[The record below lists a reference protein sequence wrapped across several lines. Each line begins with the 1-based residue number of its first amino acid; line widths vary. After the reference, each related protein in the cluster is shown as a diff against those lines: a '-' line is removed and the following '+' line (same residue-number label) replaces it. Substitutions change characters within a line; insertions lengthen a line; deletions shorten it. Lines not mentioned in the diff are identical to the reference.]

1 MKNDEQ
7 LVKAVKN
14 FFELNSHL
22 CPEAMMLELSCIR
35 DMIPQIACKC
45 HPHEDLQIT
54 YHLMDTL
61 VQFIDDCKEIPS

>member
-22 CPEAMMLELSCIR
+22 CPEAMMLELAYLR
-35 DMIPQIACKC
+35 VLIPRVASKEQSVEEI
-45 HPHEDLQIT
+45 LVSFN
-54 YHLMDTL
+54 LVDT
-61 VQFIDDCKEIPS
+61 VIEFIKDCQEC